1 MHVWGFTPCKRHTG
15 IGKRM
20 KEKGAREEGEELL
33 RSLLKVSVFFTE
45 VMQPGASAVLIKFR

>member
-1 MHVWGFTPCKRHTG
+1 
-15 IGKRM
+15 M
-20 KEKGAREEGEELL
+20 KKKGAREEGEELL